1 MEEPKSLDRLFK
13 QKIFRIPDYQ
23 RGYAWQRGQLKD
35 FWEDLVNLS
44 DDRSHYIGVLT
55 LKQIPTQEINENEKE
70 YWLVE
75 DHSYNLYHIVD
86 GQQRLA
92 TFIIFLQ
99 AFVDYIKKLPEYKD
113 KADDEI
119 YITDSLSVVDLQSKY
134 LFKTKPTGDQY
145 RTYKFGYTIDNPSY
159 NYLRYK
165 ILDEVGGG
173 SVQETFYT
181 LNLSNAKR
189 YFTEQF
195 SELHEQAGLVGLRD
209 IYKKL
214 TKRFIFNEYII
225 KDEFDVF
232 VAFETMNN
240 RGKKLSDLELLKNRL
255 IYLTTLYTDE
265 ELDPAERKS
274 LRDTVN
280 GAWKEV
286 YHQLGRNKVRPL
298 NDDDFLRA
306 HWTMYFKY
314 SRKTGRD
321 YIRFLLDEQF
331 TPQKVHKKVELEVV
345 LEIPEEQRSD
355 ADFDELENENG
366 VTVEEKTT
374 VSSAQLQPT
383 EIRDFVNSLKESAVY
398 WFNSFYPY
406 LAEGVSDKEKRWI
419 DRLNRIGMVYFRPL
433 VMAILK
439 NERDEDKR
447 IRIFKRIERFI
458 FIVFRMTATR
468 ANYRSSEF
476 YNAARE
482 LDRNEITIAEIEKRL
497 EERLSFTFNADGT
510 LRNNDFYNLLYKKFE
525 SGSGYYGW
533 SGLRYFLY
541 EYELSL
547 LSGSRQKK
555 VDWSDLL
562 KTPKDNI
569 SIEHIYPQT
578 ETDEW
583 AKAFEGVEAEK
594 RRYYN
599 ATLGNLLLLS
609 AAINSSLQNDS
620 FAEKKKAKYN
630 AMGQKIRNGYSDGS
644 HSEIEVSQQT
654 AWGPQQIYDRGS
666 QLLSFMEERWDFKF
680 KNDEE
685 KKELLFLGFKETNI
699 EVEQKECI

>member
-1 MEEPKSLDRLFK
+1 MDEPKSLDSLFK
-13 QKIFRIPDYQ
+13 EKLFRIPDYQ
-23 RGYAWQRGQLKD
+23 RGYAWRREQLKD
-35 FWEDLVNLS
+35 FWEDLANLLGY
-44 DDRSHYIGVLT
+44 RSHYTGVLT
-55 LKQIPTQEINENEKE
+55 LKQIPAQEINEHEKE

-86 GQQRLA
+86 GQQRLT

-99 AFVDYIKKLPEYKD
+99 AFVDYVKKLPEYKD
-113 KADDEI
+113 KADDAI
-119 YITDSLSVVDLQSKY
+119 YITDSLSIADLQSKY

-145 RTYKFGYTIDNPSY
+145 RTYKFGYTTDNPSY

-165 ILDEVGGG
+165 ILDEVGSG

-181 LNLSNAKR
+181 LNLINAKR

-195 SELHEQAGLVGLRD
+195 SELYEQAGLDGLQD

-255 IYLTTLYTDE
+255 IYLTTLYTNE
-265 ELDPAERKS
+265 ELDLAEQKS

-280 GAWKEV
+280 SAWKEV

-331 TPQKVHKKVELEVV
+331 TPQKVHKKVECEVA

-355 ADFDELENENG
+355 ADFDDLENENG
-366 VTVEEKTT
+366 VTVEETTT
-374 VSSAQLQPT
+374 VSFAQLQPVK
-383 EIRDFVNSLKESAVY
+383 ICDFVNSLKESAVY
-398 WFNSFYPY
+398 WFNSFFPY
-406 LAEGVSDKEKRWI
+406 LAEDISDRERQWI

-439 NERDEDKR
+439 NEQDEDKR

-458 FIVFRMTATR
+458 FIAFRMTATR

-482 LDRNEITIAEIEKRL
+482 LDRNEITIDDIEQRL
-497 EERLSFTFNADGT
+497 GERLSFTFNADGT
-510 LRNNDFYNLLYKKFE
+510 LRKDDFYNLLYKKFDG
-525 SGSGYYGW
+525 GSGYYGW

-547 LSGSRQKK
+547 LNESRQKK
-555 VDWSDLL
+555 ADWSDLL
-562 KTPKDNI
+562 KTPKDKI

-609 AAINSSLQNDS
+609 ATINSSLQNDS
-620 FAEKKKAKYN
+620 FSEKKKVKYN
-630 AMGQKIRNGYSDGS
+630 PSGQKIRNGYSDGS
-644 HSEIEVSQQT
+644 HSEIEVSRQNV
-654 AWGPQQIYDRGS
+654 WKPQQIYDRGIR
-666 QLLSFMEERWDFKF
+666 LLSFMEERWDFKY

-685 KKELLFLGFKETNI
+685 KKELLFLDFK
-699 EVEQKECI
+699 

>member
-1 MEEPKSLDRLFK
+1 
-13 QKIFRIPDYQ
+13 
-23 RGYAWQRGQLKD
+23 
-35 FWEDLVNLS
+35 
-44 DDRSHYIGVLT
+44 
-55 LKQIPTQEINENEKE
+55 
-70 YWLVE
+70 
-75 DHSYNLYHIVD
+75 
-86 GQQRLA
+86 
-92 TFIIFLQ
+92 
-99 AFVDYIKKLPEYKD
+99 
-113 KADDEI
+113 
-119 YITDSLSVVDLQSKY
+119 
-134 LFKTKPTGDQY
+134 
-145 RTYKFGYTIDNPSY
+145 
-159 NYLRYK
+159 
-165 ILDEVGGG
+165 
-173 SVQETFYT
+173 
-181 LNLSNAKR
+181 
-189 YFTEQF
+189 
-195 SELHEQAGLVGLRD
+195 
-209 IYKKL
+209 
-214 TKRFIFNEYII
+214 
-225 KDEFDVF
+225 
-232 VAFETMNN
+232 
-240 RGKKLSDLELLKNRL
+240 
-255 IYLTTLYTDE
+255 
-265 ELDPAERKS
+265 
-274 LRDTVN
+274 
-280 GAWKEV
+280 
-286 YHQLGRNKVRPL
+286 
-298 NDDDFLRA
+298 
-306 HWTMYFKY
+306 MYFKY
-314 SRKTGRD
+314 SRMIGRD

-331 TPQKVHKKVELEVV
+331 TSQKVHKKVEREVV
-345 LEIPEEQRSD
+345 LEIPEEQRSE
-355 ADFDELENENG
+355 ADFDELEDENG

-383 EIRDFVNSLKESAVY
+383 EIRDFVNSLKESADY

-406 LAEGVSDKEKRWI
+406 LAEGISDKEKRWI

-439 NERDEDKR
+439 NERDEDKC

-458 FIVFRMTATR
+458 FLVFRITATR

-541 EYELSL
+541 KYELNL
-547 LSGSRQKK
+547 LSDSRQKK

-562 KTPKDNI
+562 KTPKDKI

-620 FAEKKKAKYN
+620 FADKKKVKYN

-654 AWGPQQIYDRGS
+654 AWEPQ
-666 QLLSFMEERWDFKF
+666 
-680 KNDEE
+680 
-685 KKELLFLGFKETNI
+685 
-699 EVEQKECI
+699 

>member
-1 MEEPKSLDRLFK
+1 
-13 QKIFRIPDYQ
+13 
-23 RGYAWQRGQLKD
+23 
-35 FWEDLVNLS
+35 
-44 DDRSHYIGVLT
+44 
-55 LKQIPTQEINENEKE
+55 
-70 YWLVE
+70 
-75 DHSYNLYHIVD
+75 
-86 GQQRLA
+86 
-92 TFIIFLQ
+92 
-99 AFVDYIKKLPEYKD
+99 
-113 KADDEI
+113 
-119 YITDSLSVVDLQSKY
+119 
-134 LFKTKPTGDQY
+134 
-145 RTYKFGYTIDNPSY
+145 
-159 NYLRYK
+159 
-165 ILDEVGGG
+165 
-173 SVQETFYT
+173 
-181 LNLSNAKR
+181 
-189 YFTEQF
+189 
-195 SELHEQAGLVGLRD
+195 
-209 IYKKL
+209 
-214 TKRFIFNEYII
+214 
-225 KDEFDVF
+225 
-232 VAFETMNN
+232 
-240 RGKKLSDLELLKNRL
+240 
-255 IYLTTLYTDE
+255 
-265 ELDPAERKS
+265 
-274 LRDTVN
+274 
-280 GAWKEV
+280 V

-314 SRKTGRD
+314 SRMIGRD

-331 TPQKVHKKVELEVV
+331 TSQKVHKKVEREVV
-345 LEIPEEQRSD
+345 LEIPEEQRSE
-355 ADFDELENENG
+355 ADFDELEDENG

-383 EIRDFVNSLKESAVY
+383 EIRDFVNSLKESADY

-406 LAEGVSDKEKRWI
+406 LAEGISDKEKRWI

-439 NERDEDKR
+439 NERDEDKC

-458 FIVFRMTATR
+458 FLVFRITATR

-541 EYELSL
+541 KYELNL
-547 LSGSRQKK
+547 LSDSRQKK

-562 KTPKDNI
+562 KTPKDKI

-599 ATLGNLLLLS
+599 AALGNLLLLS

-620 FAEKKKAKYN
+620 FADKKKVKYN

-654 AWGPQQIYDRGS
+654 AWEPQ
-666 QLLSFMEERWDFKF
+666 
-680 KNDEE
+680 
-685 KKELLFLGFKETNI
+685 
-699 EVEQKECI
+699 